1 MPDSKKA
8 AQLLRVNAL
17 QVRVTD
23 KERDLIEECAEAKG
37 LSVSGWMRMK
47 LLEGARREAR
57 REEKR

>member
-1 MPDSKKA
+1 MTDSKKN

-37 LSVSGWMRMK
+37 LSVSSWIRMK
-47 LLEGARREAR
+47 LIEGARRETR
-57 REEKR
+57 REAK